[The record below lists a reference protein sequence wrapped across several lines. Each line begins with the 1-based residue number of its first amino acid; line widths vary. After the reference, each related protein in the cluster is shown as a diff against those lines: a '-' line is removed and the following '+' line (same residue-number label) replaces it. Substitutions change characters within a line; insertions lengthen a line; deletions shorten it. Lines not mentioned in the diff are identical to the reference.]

1 MGKSNSPYNALGP
14 GSDGLEVLVALQ
26 DGEPR
31 VPDLDRVVL
40 RLLAA
45 RRRGRHL
52 LVGRAR
58 GKKGHLRSRA
68 SCVERENP
76 NLEVE
81 PELHLILFVCFP

>member
-1 MGKSNSPYNALGP
+1 MDTAIKVSVESNTTLINSNSPYDALGP

-52 LVGRAR
+52 LV
-58 GKKGHLRSRA
+58 
-68 SCVERENP
+68 
-76 NLEVE
+76 
-81 PELHLILFVCFP
+81 